1 MKTNDCASVHRQS
14 GSVLTEYII
23 TTGVIIA
30 ALFLPVPG
38 LGVSAIDMVIQAL
51 NDFQAHSVV
60 MLSMP

>member
-1 MKTNDCASVHRQS
+1 MITRAFFHTRYQS

-23 TTGVIIA
+23 TSSVVIA

-38 LGVSAIDMVIQAL
+38 LGVSAIELVVKAL
-51 NDFQAHSVV
+51 NNFQSHSTV